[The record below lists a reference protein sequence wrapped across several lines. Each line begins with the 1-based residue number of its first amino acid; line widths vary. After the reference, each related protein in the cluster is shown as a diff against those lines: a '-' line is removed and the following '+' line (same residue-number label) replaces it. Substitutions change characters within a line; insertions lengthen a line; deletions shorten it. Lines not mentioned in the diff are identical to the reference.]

1 MQIQTP
7 SLTVDDVLIKDSQLS
22 PSINDP
28 INKQIAIGN
37 LASTSNNEIATY
49 IVDRLYPNEILSVN
63 QQFDLIK
70 KILKRE
76 YPGGLSRDVCEL
88 Y

>member
-1 MQIQTP
+1 LQIQTP

>member
-1 MQIQTP
+1 LQIQTP
-7 SLTVDDVLIKDSQLS
+7 SLTVNDVLIKDSQLS

>member
-76 YPGGLSRDVCEL
+76 YPEGLSRDVCEL